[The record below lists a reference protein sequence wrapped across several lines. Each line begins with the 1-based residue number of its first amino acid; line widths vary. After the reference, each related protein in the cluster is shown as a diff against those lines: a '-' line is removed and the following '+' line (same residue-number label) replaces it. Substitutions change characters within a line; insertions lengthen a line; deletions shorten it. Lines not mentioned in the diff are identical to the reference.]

1 MSKARMMSKAI
12 RIALLSSALIC
23 GTAGVVSAQW
33 YPPGTDEYSTY
44 RIPGTDEFF
53 TGRGQVEINSYP
65 AVRQNTSKVQ
75 PKHVQRK
82 SQPIGTEKAHRPTV
96 VQRNASLGG

>member
-1 MSKARMMSKAI
+1 MIKVI

-23 GTAGVVSAQW
+23 GTAGLVSAQW
-33 YPPGTDEYSTY
+33 YPPGIDEYSTY

-53 TGRGQVEINSYP
+53 TGHGQRELNSSGNEQQNVQPTGARRP
-65 AVRQNTSKVQ
+65 AVVQ
-75 PKHVQRK
+75 HKTP
-82 SQPIGTEKAHRPTV
+82 PTATEKAHHAAA

>member
-1 MSKARMMSKAI
+1 MSKAI

-65 AVRQNTSKVQ
+65 DVRQNTSKVQ
-75 PKHVQRK
+75 PKTGNVQQK
-82 SQPIGTEKAHRPTV
+82 LQPTGAEKAHRPTV